1 MYVYLTSRF
10 FVWNIDYRLNFSWW
24 NLSLTFLIF
33 LSFFMIII
41 LERKICD
48 CQEKEWKK
56 NWFLY
61 RIMIR
66 NEVSLIGDETKLK
79 IILLFSDFIHLSF
92 WNQGDAV
99 TERDKLIFYTV
110 LFQYS
115 SNYPNDRKLTFKRTF
130 LKYLVRKQLRKLQ
143 SIGML
148 MSYFYN

>member
-1 MYVYLTSRF
+1 MEYWLSSEFFMMKFLTCVF
-10 FVWNIDYRLNFSWW
+10 
-24 NLSLTFLIF
+24 NLLIF
-33 LSFFMIII
+33 LYDHYSSTKN
-41 LERKICD
+41 LWLSRKR
-48 CQEKEWKK
+48 KKK

-66 NEVSLIGDETKLK
+66 NEVSLIGDEMKLK

-99 TERDKLIFYTV
+99 IERDKLIFYTV

-115 SNYPNDRKLTFKRTF
+115 SNYLNDQKLTFKRSF

-143 SIGML
+143 WIGIL

>member
-1 MYVYLTSRF
+1 MKYWLSPEFFMMKFITYVF
-10 FVWNIDYRLNFSWW
+10 
-24 NLSLTFLIF
+24 NLLIF
-33 LSFFMIII
+33 LHDHYSWAKN
-41 LERKICD
+41 LWLSRKRM
-48 CQEKEWKK
+48 KK

>member
-1 MYVYLTSRF
+1 MKY
-10 FVWNIDYRLNFSWW
+10 W
-24 NLSLTFLIF
+24 LS
-33 LSFFMIII
+33 SEFFMMKFLTYVFNLLI
-41 LERKICD
+41 LLYDHYSSTKNLWLSRKRT
-48 CQEKEWKK
+48 KK

-66 NEVSLIGDETKLK
+66 NEVSLIRDEMKLK

-99 TERDKLIFYTV
+99 TERDILIFYTV

-115 SNYPNDRKLTFKRTF
+115 PNYLNDQKLTFKRTF
-130 LKYLVRKQLRKLQ
+130 LKYLVRKQLGKLQ
-143 SIGML
+143 WIGIL